1 MKLQLVSQN
10 GVSINSDV
18 YEVSL
23 PTSAGRIAIYDL
35 HTPII
40 TEAITGVVSLRTT
53 PTSEVEDITILGGIA
68 EVTAH
73 SLIILADDISVET
86 SLDESQIQSAIADAQ
101 AMVASAVDRTSLEEA
116 KRQLQYSSLKLQLV
130 SKKHRKN

>member
-18 YEVSL
+18 YEVTL
-23 PTSAGRIAIYDL
+23 PTSAGRIAVYDL

-40 TEAITGVVSLRTT
+40 TEATTGMVTLRTT
-53 PTSEVEDITILGGIA
+53 PTSDAEDITILGGIV

-73 SLIILADDISVET
+73 SLIILADDISVQT
-86 SLDESQIQSAIADAQ
+86 SLEETQIQKAIEDAQ
-101 AMVASAVDRTSLEEA
+101 KMVASAVDRTSLDEA

-130 SKKHRKN
+130 SKKRRK

>member
-10 GVSINSDV
+10 GVSINTDV
-18 YEVSL
+18 YEVTL

-40 TEAITGVVSLRTT
+40 TEAVTGVVSLKTT
-53 PTSEVEDITILGGIA
+53 PNSEAEDITILGGIA
-68 EVTAH
+68 EATAH
-73 SLIILADDISVET
+73 TLIILADDISVET
-86 SLDESQIQSAIADAQ
+86 ALDETQIQNAIEDAKK
-101 AMVASAVDRTSLEEA
+101 MVASAVDRTSLEEA

-130 SKKHRKN
+130 SKKRRKN

>member
-40 TEAITGVVSLRTT
+40 TEAITGVVSLKST
-53 PTSEVEDITILGGIA
+53 PTSETEDITILGGIA

-86 SLDESQIQSAIADAQ
+86 SLDESQIQKAIDDAKN
-101 AMVASAVDRTSLEEA
+101 MVATAVDRTSLEEA
-116 KRQLQYSSLKLQLV
+116 KRQLEYSSLKLQLV
-130 SKKHRKN
+130 SKKRRKN

>member
-18 YEVSL
+18 YEVTL
-23 PTSAGRIAIYDL
+23 PTSAGRIAVYDL

-40 TEAITGVVSLRTT
+40 TEATTGMVTLRTT
-53 PTSEVEDITILGGIA
+53 PTSDAEDITILGGIV

-86 SLDESQIQSAIADAQ
+86 SLEETQIQKAIEDAQ
-101 AMVASAVDRTSLEEA
+101 KMVASAVDRTSLDEA

-130 SKKHRKN
+130 SKKRRK